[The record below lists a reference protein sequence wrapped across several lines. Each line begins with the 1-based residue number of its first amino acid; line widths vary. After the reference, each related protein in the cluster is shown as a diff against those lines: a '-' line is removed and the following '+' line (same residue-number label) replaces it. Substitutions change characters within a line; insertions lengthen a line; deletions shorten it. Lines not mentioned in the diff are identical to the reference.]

1 MPVSQERDSWKPQRR
16 NQANAESAA
25 RGCFYLPKNS
35 RNYWIKF
42 SMNGRVYQ
50 ETANTESKNEALNFL
65 RTRVSEVSSGKAVD
79 CKKVTVQILADSM
92 TKAWELA
99 QKNEATQEWA
109 ARCWKRL
116 LPFFGK
122 MKATDALASAAIM
135 EYQSL
140 RRTQGAANGT
150 INRELAV
157 LSCAFTLGYEQTPR
171 RVPEKLHFT
180 RLPEPK
186 GRQGFVEE
194 KQYRDLSAKCEETY
208 MRAMLAL
215 AYNFG
220 FRKAELLTLKVSD
233 VDILGGSIRLRT
245 SKNGEPRQVNLT
257 EETRKLLAVCIS
269 CKNADESVFTRT
281 ELSGKRVPVADF
293 RGTWEAVTKA
303 AKCEGLLFHDLRRSA
318 VRGMIRAGI
327 PEVVCMKI
335 SGHKTR
341 AVFDRYNIV
350 SERDLADAAK
360 KLELSQSLVKVEQVA
375 EKTEAEEHARIQ

>member
-1 MPVSQERDSWKPQRR
+1 MNGEKP
-16 NQANAESAA
+16 SK
-25 RGCFYLPKNS
+25 RGKRGQGCIYLPKNS

-42 SMNGRVYQ
+42 SMNGRIYQ
-50 ETANTESKNEALNFL
+50 ETADTESKNEATNFL
-65 RTRVSEVSSGKAVD
+65 RNRIAEQSSGKAVD
-79 CKKVTVQILADSM
+79 CKKVTVQVLKDDI

-99 QKNEATQEWA
+99 QKNEATREWA
-109 ARCWKRL
+109 ARCWKKL

-122 MKATDALASAAIM
+122 MKATEALASAAIM
-135 EYQSL
+135 EYQAS
-140 RRTQGAANGT
+140 RREQGAANAT

-157 LSCAFTLGYEQTPR
+157 LSCAFTLAYESTPR

-180 RLPEPK
+180 RLPESKP
-186 GRQGFVEE
+186 RQGFVEK
-194 KQYRDLSAKCEETY
+194 KQYDALAAKCEDTY

-233 VDILGGSIRLRT
+233 VDVLGGTIRLRT
-245 SKNGEPRQVNLT
+245 SKNGDPRQVNLT
-257 EETRKLLAVCIS
+257 EETRNLLAACIS
-269 CKNADESVFTRT
+269 GKGPEEAVFTRT
-281 ELSGKRVPVADF
+281 EFAGTKKERRVPVADF
-293 RGTWEAVTKA
+293 RGTWEAMTKA

-327 PEVVCMKI
+327 PEVVCMRI

-350 SERDLADAAK
+350 SEKDLADAAK
-360 KLELSQSLVKVEQVA
+360 RLESAALSYSLVKTA
-375 EKTEAEEHARIQ
+375 EISEIDAKKEMVQHESVQ